1 MFQDP
6 CADNIRMSGEVIAFL
21 EGNMLENPFDAIL
34 GRLRDDGEPY
44 SERIN
49 RIGTEFAT
57 PMEFDR
63 LEVFHN
69 LMQNLRLLCGSDT
82 SALNWLIDASA
93 FCRTNDVWSSPFEYV
108 ERGDF
113 WALVLLADVTS
124 IIISRS
130 RELGTDSV
138 SAIFDFREFSQDIR
152 PDKVFQS
159 APME

>member
-1 MFQDP
+1 
-6 CADNIRMSGEVIAFL
+6 MSGEVIAFL

-44 SERIN
+44 SESIN

-138 SAIFDFREFSQDIR
+138 RVRLENQG
-152 PDKVFQS
+152 
-159 APME
+159 